1 MKESVTIALLQFES
15 VLGDPAANRK
25 KAEKMAR
32 EAAQQGAQLI
42 CFPELFTTGY
52 NLDLIGDHI
61 QDMAESL
68 DGPTVK
74 TLGRVAKETGV
85 FVIAPMALRE
95 AEKDRPLNAAVL
107 IGSDGQVA
115 GVYAKCHLFEK
126 ERLYFQEGNAFPV
139 FDTPLGRI
147 GIMICFDAGFPEAA
161 RCLKLHGAEIIICP
175 SAWRIQDLSA
185 WQLNMPQRALENT
198 CFVAAVNRFGQEGTL
213 YMGGYSMVCGPHGAV
228 LAQARKEEET
238 MVTATLWAK
247 ELEEG
252 PYLPYRRPQLYKKE
266 GI

>member
-52 NLDLIGDHI
+52 NLDLIGDCI

-107 IGSDGQVA
+107 IGRDGQEA
-115 GVYAKCHLFEK
+115 GVYEKCHLFE
-126 ERLYFQEGNAFPV
+126 
-139 FDTPLGRI
+139 
-147 GIMICFDAGFPEAA
+147 
-161 RCLKLHGAEIIICP
+161 
-175 SAWRIQDLSA
+175 
-185 WQLNMPQRALENT
+185 
-198 CFVAAVNRFGQEGTL
+198 
-213 YMGGYSMVCGPHGAV
+213 
-228 LAQARKEEET
+228 
-238 MVTATLWAK
+238 
-247 ELEEG
+247 
-252 PYLPYRRPQLYKKE
+252 
-266 GI
+266 